1 MKKLSYNTK
10 LRNIAII
17 AHVDHGKT
25 TLVDHMFRQSGMF
38 RENQEVAER
47 VMDNMD
53 LERERGITIAAKNC
67 SVKWGDIKINIL
79 DTPGHADFGGE
90 VERALMMV
98 NGVILL
104 VDASEGP
111 LPQTRFVLKKALEA
125 NLKIIVVVNKIDR
138 KDARAQEVL
147 NEVYDLFIDLDA
159 TEEQI
164 EFPVLYAVG
173 RDGSAQKTLEE
184 ERGKNLGVLFETIVE
199 EIPPPS
205 YDPEEPFQLL
215 VADLDYSDY
224 VGRLAIGKISNG
236 SISEKDE
243 LVCIN
248 EEGKALPLKISKLQV
263 YEGLSFADA
272 ETVMAGDIAILAGIE
287 DVHIGDTICNK
298 VNPKALKRIA
308 VDEPTISMLFFI
320 NTSPLAGKEGKIV
333 QSNKIRE
340 RLHKETL
347 SNVALKV
354 EDSADLESFV
364 VKGRGEFQMVILIE
378 TMRREGYEISVG
390 RPQVIYKKKDGKT
403 LEPIEHL
410 FIDCNESFVGIISE
424 KLSKRKG
431 RMVNL
436 VNHGTGRVRVEFT
449 IPSRSLIGYRNE
461 FLTDTRGTGIMNSYL
476 QGYEEFRGDFPTR
489 LTGSMVSDRIG
500 TALSYSLYNLEPR
513 GTLFTVPN
521 DPVYEGMIVGEHNRD
536 NDLDVN
542 PTKGKKLSNMRA
554 SGKDESMILTPVTP
568 MTLEKAIDFIKDD
581 ELVEVTPKSVRLR
594 KAILS
599 SQTRHTNRGKA
610 FQINNND

>member
-1 MKKLSYNTK
+1 MKKVSFNEK

-38 RENQEVAER
+38 RENQEIAER

-67 SVKWGDIKINIL
+67 SVKWGDVKINIL

-125 NLKIIVVVNKIDR
+125 KLKIIVVINKIDR
-138 KDARAQEVL
+138 KDARAKEVL

-159 TEEQI
+159 DEEQI
-164 EFPVLYAVG
+164 EFPVLFAVG
-173 RDGSAQKTLEE
+173 REGIAQKTLEE
-184 ERGKNLGVLFETIVE
+184 KKGESLKVLFDTIVQ
-199 EIPPPS
+199 EIPAPS
-205 YDPEEPFQLL
+205 FDPEEPFQLL

-236 SISEKDE
+236 MITEKDE

-248 EEGKALPLKISKLQV
+248 EDGKALPLKISKLQV
-263 YEGLSFADA
+263 YEGLNFRDA
-272 ETVMAGDIAILAGIE
+272 NTVMAGDIAILAGIE
-287 DVHIGDTICNK
+287 DVHIGDTICNRE
-298 VNPKALKRIA
+298 NPKALKRIA

-320 NTSPLAGKEGKIV
+320 NTSPLSGREGKIV

-354 EDSADLESFV
+354 EDSADGESFV

-378 TMRREGYEISVG
+378 TMRREGFELSVG
-390 RPQVIYKKKDGKT
+390 RPQVIFKKKDGKT

-410 FIDCNESFVGIISE
+410 FIDCDESFVGIVSE

-431 RMVNL
+431 RMINL

-449 IPSRSLIGYRNE
+449 VPSRSLIGYRNE

-476 QGYEEFRGDFPTR
+476 QGYEEYRGDFPTR
-489 LTGSMVSDRIG
+489 LTGSLVSDRNG

-554 SGKDESMILTPVTP
+554 SGKDESMILTPVVP
-568 MTLEKAIDFIKDD
+568 MTLERAIDFIKDD
-581 ELVEVTPKSVRLR
+581 ELVEVTPKSIRLR

-599 SQTRHTNRGKA
+599 SQTRHTLRGKA
-610 FQINNND
+610 FQQTVNA